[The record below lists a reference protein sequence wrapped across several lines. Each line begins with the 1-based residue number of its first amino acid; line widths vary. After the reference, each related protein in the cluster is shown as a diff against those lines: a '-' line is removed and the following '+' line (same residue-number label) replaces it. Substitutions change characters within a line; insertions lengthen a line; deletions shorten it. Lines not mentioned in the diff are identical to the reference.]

1 MGNLSKTAFAA
12 AIITTFAAAPV
23 VAYEAGDFI
32 ARVGPAGVFPT
43 GESDDLDA
51 VPGGKVEADDAWS
64 LGLSFAY
71 MFTDNIGLGVLGAYP
86 FDHDIK
92 PKGNLKA
99 VTGSD
104 AVGETKQLPPTVT
117 LQWHFPTG
125 TSFHPYLGA
134 GINYTYFFD
143 EDTKGALGDTGA
155 SLDIDNSWG
164 WAGEAGVDYLFPSDW
179 MVSAQLWY
187 IGIKPDAEVKGGTL
201 GLNEDLQVE
210 INPWV
215 FMASFGKKF

>member
-134 GINYTYFFD
+134 GVNYTYFFD